1 MGKIELIAIIVL
13 AIVVLFVGGKKLP
26 ELARS
31 IGQSGREFKKGLK
44 DLSED
49 EIVVAARKLKTTKKP

>member
-1 MGKIELIAIIVL
+1 MGKMELIAIIVL

-31 IGQSGREFKKGLK
+31 IGKSGREFKKGLK
-44 DLSED
+44 DLSDD
-49 EIVVAARKLKTTKKP
+49 EIVVAARKLKATKKP